1 MIFPQ
6 TFASRQRVFSSIVR
20 EIIQRK
26 RFKKTRERSS
36 QSRVVAIRDKK
47 YETERTTESTLERE
61 KKSAKKE

>member
-6 TFASRQRVFSSIVR
+6 TFASQQRVFSSIVR
-20 EIIQRK
+20 EITQRK

-36 QSRVVAIRDKK
+36 QSRVVAICDKK